1 MNKFIGMRW
10 LVVAAGAA
18 MLLVVAA
25 ACGTEIKEVEVPGET
40 VTVIKE
46 VIKEVEVPGKTIVV
60 EKEVVKE
67 VEVPGETVVV
77 EKEVVKTVEVE
88 KVIAGPERIVIKEVP
103 GKKYV
108 TDPVTGRV
116 FTAPEYGGT
125 FTPAIASD
133 ANVIAGGDPYL
144 NLTAMYLVGRIVNE
158 KLGALDWALD
168 RDAYSFPGG
177 AMTPVWA
184 QRGALAESWSQPD
197 ETTYVVNIREGVY
210 WHDKPP
216 MNGRELTAEDVE
228 YTFRRYLGLW
238 EFADAGPGVWTG
250 EFGKLSWES
259 ITATDKYT
267 VVFKLK
273 EPNTRALML
282 ILDWW
287 HSLILPP
294 EVIEQHG
301 DIGDWRNLVGTGP
314 YELTDWAQH
323 SAREYTK
330 NPNYWGFD
338 PKWPE
343 NRLPYFDKIE
353 VLIIPEVATRLAAL
367 RSGKIDYLGQQGTA
381 QIVVVDQALSLQRT
395 NPELQLWPWSTRSD
409 SAAALNLSKPPFDDI
424 RVRHAMQMA
433 LDLETMNDTYFK
445 GFADWIPHGN
455 VGSKSKDYMTP
466 FEEWNDELKGYYTYD
481 PAGAE
486 ALLDEAGYPRGDDGI
501 RTKITFV
508 HSPRMAVSWTEFMVS
523 YWSDI
528 GIAVDIDTTSKAEFN
543 ARRNALDYD
552 LIWTAS
558 GINEDPVWNMTKFRT
573 DGLPGWTV
581 SDAKFDAWYDAVVA
595 TTSLEEQKRLVKQ
608 MDMHMIE
615 QHWVIWGPAGPQFN
629 ASWPWLMGY
638 DGEGVSGGGTALHI
652 FQYLW
657 FDSEMKAAMGY

>member
-1 MNKFIGMRW
+1 M
-10 LVVAAGAA
+10 
-18 MLLVVAA
+18 
-25 ACGTEIKEVEVPGET
+25 
-40 VTVIKE
+40 
-46 VIKEVEVPGKTIVV
+46 
-60 EKEVVKE
+60 
-67 VEVPGETVVV
+67 V
-77 EKEVVKTVEVE
+77 EKEVVKTVEIPGETIIKEVVKTVE
-88 KVIAGPERIVIKEVP
+88 VVRAVEVPGPERVMVKEVP

-108 TDPVTGRV
+108 TDPVTGNV
-116 FTAPEYGGT
+116 FAAHEYGGT
-125 FTPAIASD
+125 FIPAIATD
-133 ANVIAGGDPYL
+133 ANVVAGGDPYT
-144 NLTAMYLVGRIVNE
+144 NITAMYLVGRIVNE
-158 KLGALDWALD
+158 KLGVLDWALD

-177 AMTPVWA
+177 GMTPVWA

-197 ETTYVVNIREGVY
+197 ETTYVVNIRQGVH

-216 MNGRELTAEDVE
+216 MNGRELTAKDVE

-238 EFADAGPGVWTG
+238 EFAEAGPGVWTG

-259 ITATDKYT
+259 IEATDEYT

-301 DIGDWRNLVGTGP
+301 DISDWRNLVGTGP
-314 YELTDWAQH
+314 YELTDWTQH

-353 VLIIPEVATRLAAL
+353 VRIIPEVATRLAAL
-367 RSGKIDYLGQQGTA
+367 RSGKIDYVGQQGTA
-381 QIVVVDQALSLQRT
+381 HIVEVNQALSLQRT
-395 NPELQLWPWSTRSD
+395 NPELRLYRWATRSD
-409 SAAALNLSKPPFDDI
+409 SAAAMNLTEPPFDDI
-424 RVRHAMQMA
+424 RVRRAMQMA
-433 LDLETMNDTYFK
+433 LNLEEMNETYFK
-445 GFADWIPHGN
+445 GLADWIPQGN
-455 VGSKSKDYMTP
+455 VGSKFKEYMTP
-466 FEEWNDELKGYYTYD
+466 YEEWPEELKGYYSYD
-481 PAGAE
+481 PARAE
-486 ALLDEAGYPRGDDGI
+486 ALLDEAGYPRGADGI
-501 RTKITFV
+501 RAKITYM
-508 HSPRMAVSWTEFMVS
+508 HHPRAPVSWTEFMVS
-523 YWSDI
+523 YWNDI
-528 GIAVDIDTTSKAEFN
+528 GIAVDIETTTNAEFT

-552 LIWTAS
+552 LMWTAS
-558 GINEDPVWNMTKFRT
+558 GTNADPVWNMTKFRT
-573 DGLPGWTV
+573 GGLPGWSI
-581 SDAKFDAWYDAVVA
+581 SDAQFDAWYDAALA

-615 QHWVIWGPAGPQFN
+615 QHWIIWGPAGPQFN
-629 ASWPWLMGY
+629 AAWPWLMGY